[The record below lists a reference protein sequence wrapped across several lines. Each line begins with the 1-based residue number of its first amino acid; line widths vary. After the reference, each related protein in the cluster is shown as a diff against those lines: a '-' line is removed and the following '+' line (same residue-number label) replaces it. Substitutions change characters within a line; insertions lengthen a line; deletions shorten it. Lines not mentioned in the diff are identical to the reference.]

1 MNVRMQ
7 EVPTTRIAVA
17 MTGFGGAVMEGVLTF
32 LLVYTVHVVGEPR
45 LSGGGGGGGKRG
57 FAATALGALA
67 VGLTEGACVLA
78 AGSLSGASMNPARS
92 FGAAVVSGR
101 FKNQAVYWAGPM
113 IGAAVAALVYQIM
126 ACPSVAESRHGNV
139 EAVVV

>member
-1 MNVRMQ
+1 MNLQ

-45 LSGGGGGGGKRG
+45 LSGSGNGSGVKRG

-78 AGSLSGASMNPARS
+78 AGSMTGASMNPARS
-92 FGAAVVSGR
+92 FGAAVVSGH

-126 ACPSVAESRHGNV
+126 ACPGVVADSRHGNV